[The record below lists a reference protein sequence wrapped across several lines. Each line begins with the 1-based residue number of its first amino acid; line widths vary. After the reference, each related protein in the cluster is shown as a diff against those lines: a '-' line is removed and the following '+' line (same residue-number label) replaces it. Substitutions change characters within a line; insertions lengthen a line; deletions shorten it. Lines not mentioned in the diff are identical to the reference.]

1 MKTNQTNDISILY
14 DDQSILST
22 YHFLKANVVRSR
34 TPFSV
39 VLLSV
44 RYPER
49 YEDAQQSRTAEQIQK
64 LLQTRLRQ
72 TDVLFTLHS
81 PLEWGIILSQS
92 GEEEA
97 AAFLQRLYE
106 EVNTS
111 VPAYDGT
118 VRSLVASVAEV
129 RNSDVPWNDLLTEAR
144 KALRQA
150 MKNNEGRIEF
160 VPVAKQITVERVK
173 VSILEDRD
181 IFRDVLQASLSNVT
195 MDNVQLVPRAFEDGF
210 EFLESDWYYSS
221 HTHIIIMNDIL
232 PRKNGLEVLHA
243 LRKMPNNGKFTVFM
257 MTKRN
262 SEEDMIYAYEN
273 GVDQYLVKPFNLRL
287 FEAQIKRVLA
297 RLWS

>member
-1 MKTNQTNDISILY
+1 MKIYQTNDIPILY
-14 DDQSILST
+14 DEQSILST

-39 VLLSV
+39 VLLSI

-49 YEDAQQSRTAEQIQK
+49 YEEEQQSRTAEQILK
-64 LLQTRLRQ
+64 LLRTRLRQ

-81 PLEWGIILSQS
+81 SLEWGIILSQS

-106 EVNTS
+106 EVNTA

-118 VRSLVASVAEV
+118 VRSLVASVTEV
-129 RNSDVPWNDLLTEAR
+129 RNSDVPWDDLLTEAR
-144 KALRQA
+144 QALRQA
-150 MKNNEGRIEF
+150 MKSNAGQIEF

-195 MDNVQLVPRAFEDGF
+195 MDNVQLVTRAFEDGL

-232 PRKNGLEVLHA
+232 PRKNGLEVLHT
-243 LRKMPNNGKFTVFM
+243 LRKMPNNGKFIVFM

-273 GVDQYLVKPFNLRL
+273 GVDQYVVKPFNLRL

>member
-1 MKTNQTNDISILY
+1 MKIYQTNDIPILY
-14 DDQSILST
+14 DEQSILST

-39 VLLSV
+39 VLLSI

-49 YEDAQQSRTAEQIQK
+49 YEEEQQSRTAEQILK

-81 PLEWGIILSQS
+81 SLEWGIILSQS

-106 EVNTS
+106 EMNS
-111 VPAYDGT
+111 AVPAYDGT
-118 VRSLVASVAEV
+118 VRSLVASVTEV
-129 RNSDVPWNDLLTEAR
+129 RNSDVPWDDLLTEAR
-144 KALRQA
+144 QALRQA
-150 MKNNEGRIEF
+150 MKSNAGQIEF

-181 IFRDVLQASLSNVT
+181 IFRDVLQASLSSLT
-195 MDNVQLVPRAFEDGF
+195 MDNVQLVTRAFEDGL

-232 PRKNGLEVLHA
+232 PRKNGLEVLHT
-243 LRKMPNNGKFTVFM
+243 LRKMPNNGKFIVFM

-273 GVDQYLVKPFNLRL
+273 GVDQYVVKPFNLRL